1 MRHRFFIGRCDLDL
15 HVENCH
21 SLKAKRRVI
30 SSLKKKLRNH
40 FNVAVC
46 EFGDLSLWQR
56 TQLGLV
62 ICSNDKV
69 VVDSIMKSVLDYLNK
84 VHSVSML
91 DFKLEIL

>member
-56 TQLGLV
+56 TQLGIV

-69 VVDSIMKSVLDYLNK
+69 VVDSMMKSVLDYLNK

>member
-15 HVENCH
+15 HIENSH

-56 TQLGLV
+56 TQLGIV

-69 VVDSIMKSVLDYLNK
+69 VVDSIMKAVLDYLNK

>member
-1 MRHRFFIGRCDLDL
+1 MRHRYFIGRCDLDL

-56 TQLGLV
+56 TQLGIV

-91 DFKLEIL
+91 DFKLDIL

>member
-15 HVENCH
+15 HIENCH

-56 TQLGLV
+56 TQLGIV

-69 VVDSIMKSVLDYLNK
+69 VVDSIMKTVLDYLNK

>member
-1 MRHRFFIGRCDLDL
+1 MRHRFFISRCDLDL

-56 TQLGLV
+56 TQLGIV

-69 VVDSIMKSVLDYLNK
+69 VVDSMMKSVLDYLNK